1 MVFQWN
7 SDPMFLWFQ
16 IYRSRSSL
24 SFSPFFLSPQEVLS
38 SDIIILTITRCI
50 AILYI
55 YFQFRS
61 LRQLGSK
68 YILGECG
75 PAWAGGGVLCGSADP
90 GILQASRGSSP
101 SSPASCSAQ
110 WSSTS
115 LIRSSP
121 A

>member
-1 MVFQWN
+1 MWDSVLT
-7 SDPMFLWFQ
+7 FLWFQ
-16 IYRSRSSL
+16 ICGSRSAL
-24 SFSPFFLSPQEVLS
+24 SFCSFFLFPQEVLS

-75 PAWAGGGVLCGSADP
+75 PAWGGAGVVCGSADS
-90 GILQASRGSSP
+90 GVLQASLGSSP
-101 SSPASCSAQ
+101 SSPASCSAR